1 MGTLVLHSRALTLR
15 HLREL
20 LRQPWGLAIALMQ
33 PVIWLL
39 LFGSLFQDALTMP
52 GIGIDDF
59 RAYLTPGIV
68 IMTAIFTAGWAGMGV
83 IDDIRGGVMDRLLVT
98 PTSRSALI
106 SGRLIHQSIEVL
118 IQSGIVVSLGLL
130 FGFRTDLTGL
140 LVLVLSAVLIAW
152 AVGAASIGFALVTRD
167 RFAMIGVN
175 MIILPLMLLS
185 TAFMHPD
192 LMPGWI
198 STVATVNP
206 VDWAIGGSREALGSS
221 PDWTL
226 VLIRIGALGVLAAVA
241 SWFSV
246 RSINSYGRS
255 M

>member
-1 MGTLVLHSRALTLR
+1 MGMLASHSRALTLR

-39 LFGSLFQDALTMP
+39 LFGSLFQDALTLP

-98 PTSRSALI
+98 PTSRGALI

-130 FGFRTDLTGL
+130 FGFRADLAGM

-152 AVGAASIGFALVTRD
+152 AVGAASIGFALATRD

-192 LMPGWI
+192 LLPGWI
-198 STVATVNP
+198 STVAMINP
-206 VDWAIGGSREALGSS
+206 VDWAISASREAMESH
-221 PDWTL
+221 PDWGMVL
-226 VLIRIGALGVLAAVA
+226 VRTGGLGVLAAGA
-241 SWFSV
+241 SWFAV
-246 RSINSYGRS
+246 RMFGSYGRS
-255 M
+255 I

>member
-1 MGTLVLHSRALTLR
+1 MATALSHTRALTVR

-20 LRQPWGLAIALMQ
+20 VRQPWGLSIALMQ

-39 LFGSLFQDALTMP
+39 LFGSLFQEALTIP
-52 GIGIDDF
+52 GLGIGDY

-68 IMTAIFTAGWAGMGV
+68 IMTAIFTAGWTGMGL
-83 IDDIRGGVMDRLLVT
+83 IDDINSGVMNRLLA
-98 PTSRSALI
+98 TSSSRTALI
-106 SGRLIHQSIEVL
+106 SGRLVHLSIEVL
-118 IQSGIVVSLGLL
+118 IQSLIVVVLGALI
-130 FGFRTDLTGL
+130 GFRGSAAG
-140 LVLVLSAVLIAW
+140 VLVLLFAAILLAW
-152 AVGAASIGFALVTRD
+152 IVGAASVGFALLTQD

-206 VDWAIGGSREALGSS
+206 VDWSVVSARESLASETEWGAVTLRLGCLLALAIL
-221 PDWTL
+221 
-226 VLIRIGALGVLAAVA
+226 A

-246 RSINSYGRS
+246 RSFRAYQRS